1 MYCLQCLRTPDKNGV
16 KANSAELADI
26 NVWKSSS
33 GWSFLTGRGGTDKIV
48 ITTIGQAYANLSLSL
63 TFFIPQAKTI
73 PHRTQNQIFLKKMQI

>member
-33 GWSFLTGRGGTDKIV
+33 GWSFLTGRGGTDKIAAHSNC
-48 ITTIGQAYANLSLSL
+48 QA
-63 TFFIPQAKTI
+63 
-73 PHRTQNQIFLKKMQI
+73 